1 MTDIAWGEHSKKV
14 LRLLLKLGYH
24 HLKVDMAIVDENLRF
39 YPNPVIKS
47 LNAILLIGTNQIKP
61 YWQRRMTQQYGQLI
75 LWLIAKDT
83 AYRDVFFWTLNEI
96 LKKAD
101 KLQVLIKPFVKP
113 PKQWTPNLWFD
124 SKETTKKLRKEG
136 KIPDNLHSFE
146 ETMWIKSAQDKRYNK
161 NMKRK

>member
-1 MTDIAWGEHSKKV
+1 MTDIKWGEHSKKI

-24 HLKVDMAIVDENLRF
+24 HLKVDMAIIDENLQF
-39 YPNPVIKS
+39 YPNPIIKN

-61 YWQRRMTQQYGQLI
+61 YWQRRMTQQYGQLL

-83 AYRDVFFWTLNEI
+83 AYRDIFFWVLNEV

-113 PKQWTPNLWFD
+113 PDQWIPNVWHD
-124 SKETTKKLRKEG
+124 SKEKTKQLRKDG
-136 KIPDNLHSFE
+136 KLPNNMHSLE
-146 ETMWIKSAQDKRYNK
+146 ESMWVKSTQDKRH
-161 NMKRK
+161 KRNRQK